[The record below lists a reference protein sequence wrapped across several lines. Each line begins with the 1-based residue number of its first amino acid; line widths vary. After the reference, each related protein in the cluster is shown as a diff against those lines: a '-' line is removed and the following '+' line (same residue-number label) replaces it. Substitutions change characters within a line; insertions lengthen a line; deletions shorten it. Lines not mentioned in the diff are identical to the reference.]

1 MADLNYSNIFSIVFL
16 TLLVFLTTS
25 SVVPAFGQGIELTNI
40 HTSPSNIH
48 VGDSFQIN
56 ATIVNNSP
64 GMIYFNG
71 GCMSPLSATF
81 DKNVGIGQAMGC
93 FAIYNA
99 NLKSGEN
106 TTVVGPSN
114 NISYIANS
122 TGTANA
128 NVTFSYT
135 MENKSENTISKSF
148 TFDISERTS
157 IPEFPSIS
165 LMMFA
170 LATLVSVVFASR
182 KNPNLFKL

>member
-1 MADLNYSNIFSIVFL
+1 MADLNSSKIFSIVSL
-16 TLLVFLTTS
+16 TLLAFFTTS
-25 SVVPAFGQGIELTNI
+25 SAVPAFGQEIELANI
-40 HTSPSNIH
+40 HTSPSHIH

-64 GMIYFNG
+64 GVIYFNG

-81 DKNVGIGQAMGC
+81 DKNVAIGQAMGC

-106 TTVVGPSN
+106 TTAVGPSN

-122 TGTANA
+122 TGTTNA
-128 NVTFSYT
+128 NVIFSYT
-135 MENKSENTISKSF
+135 VENKSQNVTSKSF
-148 TFDISERTS
+148 TFDISERAS
-157 IPEFPSIS
+157 VPEFPSLALVI
-165 LMMFA
+165 FA
-170 LATLVSVVFASR
+170 LATLISVVFVSR

>member
-1 MADLNYSNIFSIVFL
+1 MADLNYAKIFSIVSL
-16 TLLVFLTTS
+16 ILLALYATS
-25 SVVPAFGQGIELTNI
+25 SVPAFGQEIELVNI

-48 VGDSFQIN
+48 VGDSIKIN

-64 GMIYFNG
+64 STISFNG

-93 FAIYNA
+93 FAIYVQ

-106 TTVVGPSN
+106 TTVVGPGN
-114 NISYIANS
+114 NISYVANS
-122 TGTANA
+122 TGITNA

-135 MENKSENTISKSF
+135 AENKSQNTISKPF
-148 TFDISERTS
+148 TFDVSERAS
-157 IPEFPSIS
+157 IPEFPSLS
-165 LMMFA
+165 LVIFA
-170 LATLVSVVFASR
+170 LATLASVVLVSR

>member
-16 TLLVFLTTS
+16 TLLAFLTTS

-122 TGTANA
+122 TGTTNA

-165 LMMFA
+165 LMIFA